1 MKTPEFE
8 KAGYS
13 IWDMEIYNHA
23 LEFPISEFH
32 PTDIPRYIDEYIEQ
46 YPQWINSTLLNT
58 VTGLDTFPNHVV
70 THGTSQAMDWW
81 HYWCEWNNLTCK
93 VFKGEY
99 PYHKDLR
106 QGACPF
112 IEEYPLKKGD
122 AFLISLPFSGNG
134 GMHEHMEEAL
144 ETCDKLGIPVF
155 IDCAWFGCCS
165 DLTFDFNRDCI
176 QAVAFSTTKSLKT
189 DAWRN
194 GMIFSKHR
202 VGGIQK
208 LCEWRWLSS
217 FNLAVGLH
225 QMKRF
230 SPDYMYHKYA
240 DAYNTVC
247 DKLKL
252 APTNTIFIALGEGEQ
267 YNSEKYKANWRDDK
281 YCRINIR
288 NHVKFFYKL
297 KKKLDN

>member
-58 VTGLDTFPNHVV
+58 VHGLDTFPHHVV

-106 QGACPF
+106 KGSCPF
-112 IEEYPLKKGD
+112 IEDQPLKKGD
-122 AFLISLPFSGNG
+122 AFLISLPFVGS
-134 GMHEHMEEAL
+134 
-144 ETCDKLGIPVF
+144 
-155 IDCAWFGCCS
+155 
-165 DLTFDFNRDCI
+165 
-176 QAVAFSTTKSLKT
+176 AVS
-189 DAWRN
+189 
-194 GMIFSKHR
+194 I
-202 VGGIQK
+202 
-208 LCEWRWLSS
+208 
-217 FNLAVGLH
+217 
-225 QMKRF
+225 
-230 SPDYMYHKYA
+230 
-240 DAYNTVC
+240 
-247 DKLKL
+247 
-252 APTNTIFIALGEGEQ
+252 
-267 YNSEKYKANWRDDK
+267 
-281 YCRINIR
+281 
-288 NHVKFFYKL
+288 
-297 KKKLDN
+297 